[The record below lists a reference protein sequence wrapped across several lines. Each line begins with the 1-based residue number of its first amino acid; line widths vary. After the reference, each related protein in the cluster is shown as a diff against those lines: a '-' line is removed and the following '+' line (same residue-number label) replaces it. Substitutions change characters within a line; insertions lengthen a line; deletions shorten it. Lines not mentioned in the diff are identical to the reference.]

1 MLSGFA
7 DEHVKAAI
15 VEGNVIDATG
25 VLALAKLPFK
35 DELIARMLGTLM
47 SPGNNLVSCLQGPL
61 RSFMYVMN
69 AIMDKKKTE
78 GDTGAAPQAEAV
90 PAEEAPEAGK
100 APSEEPKEEDK
111 KED

>member
-1 MLSGFA
+1 M
-7 DEHVKAAI
+7 
-15 VEGNVIDATG
+15 
-25 VLALAKLPFK
+25 
-35 DELIARMLGTLM
+35 
-47 SPGNNLVSCLQGPL
+47 
-61 RSFMYVMN
+61 MN